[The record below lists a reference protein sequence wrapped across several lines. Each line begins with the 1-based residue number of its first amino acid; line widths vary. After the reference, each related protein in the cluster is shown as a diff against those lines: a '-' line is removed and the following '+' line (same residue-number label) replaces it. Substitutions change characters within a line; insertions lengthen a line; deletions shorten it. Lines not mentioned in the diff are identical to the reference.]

1 MTDTAREEAVERG
14 RALAEGAMQPHEWGY
29 RDPVVG
35 GFVEDR
41 TPFDLADHVLR
52 LLLSGGEG
60 GRHLAKDALPRGETH
75 PDTPSQPSAPEFSTD
90 IGWRLIDKGVGED
103 WQALGLFPKNPP
115 FHLTIY
121 DERQN
126 DMTVGPLSAR
136 EADKLGRALIAIAA
150 KARGQ

>member
-1 MTDTAREEAVERG
+1 MKSHDLDCGHTHGQEEGEAVST
-14 RALAEGAMQPHEWGY
+14 EGCRPETA
-29 RDPVVG
+29 PVAV
-35 GFVEDR
+35 
-41 TPFDLADHVLR
+41 PA
-52 LLLSGGEG
+52 
-60 GRHLAKDALPRGETH
+60 
-75 PDTPSQPSAPEFSTD
+75 PSAPEFSTD

-103 WQALGLFPKNPP
+103 WQALGLFPESPP

-121 DERQN
+121 DGRQN